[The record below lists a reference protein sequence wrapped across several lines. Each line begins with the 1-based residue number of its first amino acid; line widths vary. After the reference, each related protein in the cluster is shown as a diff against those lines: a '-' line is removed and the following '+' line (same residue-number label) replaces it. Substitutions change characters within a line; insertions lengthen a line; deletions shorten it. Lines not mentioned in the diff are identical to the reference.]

1 MEEYD
6 LRDTSYEKWG
16 QGYASQWELMSDLFA
31 WVDLRLYLFY
41 KHHQWLG
48 PKNDMRNMLGLVVS
62 REEFE
67 HNLMKGA
74 QLGLTAQLDGQE
86 AEELTATA
94 AVIRSRLGHT
104 REEFPL
110 SQLFQRCGLDEFEQ
124 SCLVLAYAAVL
135 DHKYEKLLAYLQD
148 DITLKAPTVALAV
161 QLFLPQGRTMEEYLS
176 RFSRRDRFTQ
186 LFDGERLLAGQ
197 LILHPGVQE
206 FLSTGTVAP
215 LPGMRL
221 FDGARE
227 KPDGALVIRQE
238 LARRLDLLYQE
249 PGERAICLTGGAG
262 AGKRFQVE
270 HLMTRNRRRCVFVEL
285 DGERPEE
292 RAREGVL
299 VARLT
304 DGYVYGVAA
313 SFFSV
318 ILVNY
323 AFTYPYGAVDFTI
336 AGYPLTFLTMLSVSL
351 IVSAMTSQIKRQEKQ
366 RIEAEREAL
375 RANLLRAV
383 SHDLR
388 TPLTSIVGSTSAIL
402 ENADVLSRQ
411 QKAELLRGVRD
422 EAQWL
427 IRMVE
432 NLLSITRMGD
442 PAARIDKELQAVEE
456 VLASVAAK
464 FQQRF
469 PAIHLEL
476 AAPEEPL
483 FVPMD
488 AILIEQVLM
497 NLLENAA
504 CHGHCAHIR
513 LFVELEGQMA
523 VFTVQDDGQ
532 GISPDVLPT
541 IFTPHLRSQTH
552 STDAR
557 RNMGI
562 GLSVCLSIVKAHGG
576 VMSAANAPEGGAVF
590 RFTLPVEELSMEDTS
605 LEDQGKDPHHR
616 G

>member
-1 MEEYD
+1 MLSPRKQERRHI
-6 LRDTSYEKWG
+6 LRDILITAG
-16 QGYASQWELMSDLFA
+16 LL
-31 WVDLRLYLFY
+31 L
-41 KHHQWLG
+41 LG
-48 PKNDMRNMLGLVVS
+48 
-62 REEFE
+62 
-67 HNLMKGA
+67 
-74 QLGLTAQLDGQE
+74 
-86 AEELTATA
+86 
-94 AVIRSRLGHT
+94 
-104 REEFPL
+104 
-110 SQLFQRCGLDEFEQ
+110 
-124 SCLVLAYAAVL
+124 
-135 DHKYEKLLAYLQD
+135 
-148 DITLKAPTVALAV
+148 AL
-161 QLFLPQGRTMEEYLS
+161 
-176 RFSRRDRFTQ
+176 
-186 LFDGERLLAGQ
+186 
-197 LILHPGVQE
+197 
-206 FLSTGTVAP
+206 LST
-215 LPGMRL
+215 
-221 FDGARE
+221 
-227 KPDGALVIRQE
+227 
-238 LARRLDLLYQE
+238 LLM
-249 PGERAICLTGGAG
+249 IVDHTGGFASMI
-262 AGKRFQVE
+262 FV
-270 HLMTRNRRRCVFVEL
+270 LMV
-285 DGERPEE
+285 
-292 RAREGVL
+292 VL

-313 SFFSV
+313 LLLQRHSRQ
-318 ILVNY
+318 LRLHLPLRGRGLHHRRLP
-323 AFTYPYGAVDFTI
+323 ADLPHHAVRVPHRQRHDQPDQA
-336 AGYPLTFLTMLSVSL
+336 AGKT
-351 IVSAMTSQIKRQEKQ
+351 A
-366 RIEAEREAL
+366 IEAEREAL

-456 VLASVAAK
+456 CWPAWRPSSSSD
-464 FQQRF
+464 F
-469 PAIHLEL
+469 PPSIWSWRRRG
-476 AAPEEPL
+476 APFRAHGRHSHRAGADEPAGKRRL
-483 FVPMD
+483 PR
-488 AILIEQVLM
+488 AL
-497 NLLENAA
+497 
-504 CHGHCAHIR
+504 R
-513 LFVELEGQMA
+513 PYPLFVELEGQMA

-605 LEDQGKDPHHR
+605 HEDQGKDPHHR